1 MCLIYSIYD
10 QLWLCNFNVYAIY
23 RQLLPEPKKYPK
35 IIYCDD
41 VKTLCDSTLYY
52 LNILTYLSY

>member
-1 MCLIYSIYD
+1 MYVWYILYMISYGYVTSMYM
-10 QLWLCNFNVYAIY
+10 QY

-35 IIYCDD
+35 ITYCGD

-52 LNILTYLSY
+52 